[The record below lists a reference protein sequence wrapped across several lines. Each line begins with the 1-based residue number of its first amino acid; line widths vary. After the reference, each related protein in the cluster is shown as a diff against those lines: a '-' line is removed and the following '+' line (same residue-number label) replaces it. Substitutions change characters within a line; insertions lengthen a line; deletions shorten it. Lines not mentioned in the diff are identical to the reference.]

1 MEQGGR
7 KNHTKEGSN
16 KHRTE
21 REGSKGTTRMTID
34 NSFHFVFGIEIDPL
48 KQDCQVMKTL
58 GMAALSSQENTVHGP
73 CIRRDKG

>member
-1 MEQGGR
+1 MEQRGR

-48 KQDCQVMKTL
+48 KQGCQDMKTRS
-58 GMAALSSQENTVHGP
+58 MDQT
-73 CIRRDKG
+73 